1 MNDTTIALLI
11 VFLPILTV
19 IIFVLATLTIFLY
32 WRGYFARPT
41 AVIPPIGPV
50 FLDRGSSIFNDYIEL
65 QALPPVIA
73 RPETPIHE
81 RRLPY
86 YWVDSS
92 PSVNN
97 IAFPQV
103 PMPVR
108 LPNTEKQEGKRF

>member
-19 IIFVLATLTIFLY
+19 IILVLAALTIFLY
-32 WRGYFARPT
+32 QRGYFAL
-41 AVIPPIGPV
+41 

-65 QALPPVIA
+65 QALPPVIT
-73 RPETPIHE
+73 RPEIPIHE

-97 IAFPQV
+97 IAFPQA

-108 LPNTEKQEGKRF
+108 LPNPEKQEGKRF